1 MFKFRSQANFRE
13 NVSTDGLTK
22 ARKNRV
28 YPDLS
33 FTVVRQGEGVYSK
46 FSVSDYFMRKYI
58 FNKEENGEVTVN
70 RAVVYGLSEEGK
82 LIIATVADGEGVSL
96 NSTKKGDGKT
106 AEFHST
112 VLESDAY
119 TAMLLP
125 EPISKKETKEAGV
138 FTLAYEQGTK
148 AQFMLKKLDTVQ
160 EGVFEMFEVEPFDK
174 DAAVARRKAE
184 TGEEA
189 EAGEEGEAN
198 NAGADVAT
206 EATASAPLFEENA
219 IEANGVEVAETEPIV
234 APVVAPVATA
244 STGVFDPS
252 KF

>member
-13 NVSTDGLTK
+13 NVSTDGLVK

-28 YPDLS
+28 YADLS

-58 FNKEENGEVTVN
+58 FNKEESGEVTVN
-70 RAVVYGLSEEGK
+70 RAIVYGISEEGK
-82 LIIATVADGEGVSL
+82 LIIATVADGEGISL

-138 FTLAYEQGTK
+138 YTLAYEQGTK

-174 DAAVARRKAE
+174 DAAVARRKEE

-189 EAGEEGEAN
+189 ESGEGDDNATAN
-198 NAGADVAT
+198 GADVAT
-206 EATASAPLFEENA
+206 EATATAPTFEETA
-219 IEANGVEVAETEPIV
+219 EQADGVDVADV
-234 APVVAPVATA
+234 APVVAPVGQATFGG
-244 STGVFDPS
+244 TGFDPN